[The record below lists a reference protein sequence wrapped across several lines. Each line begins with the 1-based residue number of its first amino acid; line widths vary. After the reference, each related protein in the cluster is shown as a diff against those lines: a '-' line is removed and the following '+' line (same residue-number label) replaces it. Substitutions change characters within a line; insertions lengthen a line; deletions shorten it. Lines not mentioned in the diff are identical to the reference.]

1 MTARKRYVQV
11 GLGGRH
17 EMFRDAILND
27 FKKTAVLTALCD
39 SNEGRL
45 QLSLARARQR
55 GANLAGYP
63 AADFAKMLREQKP
76 DCVVVTTRDSA
87 HDQYICRAM
96 EAGCDVITEKPMTID
111 AKRCRKILDT
121 QKRTGRKCTVTFNYR
136 YAPPRTQVKE
146 LLMSGVIG
154 EVLSVDFHWMLNVS
168 HGADYFR
175 RWHRNK
181 ANSGGL
187 MVHKATHH
195 FDLVNWWLGTVPE
208 RVFASG
214 QRRFYVPETAK
225 RYGLTRRAEH
235 CRDCRDAAR
244 CGFCLKLES
253 NANLREFYLNCEKF
267 DGYRRDACVF
277 SDQIDIEDTMNVL
290 VDYQSGARMSY
301 SLNAFAPWEGYMVS
315 FNGTRG
321 RLEHKC
327 EESVYI
333 NADGTVPGALK
344 KEGTWTRVYPHW
356 RPAYKVKV
364 WASSGGHGGADPVM
378 LRHIFDPQGC
388 PKDKYLRAADQRSG
402 AWSIMVGIAANQS
415 MKRNRAF
422 TISEL
427 VGQVALPDYAPM
439 PTGREPLP
447 GAPRR

>member
-1 MTARKRYVQV
+1 
-11 GLGGRH
+11 
-17 EMFRDAILND
+17 
-27 FKKTAVLTALCD
+27 
-39 SNEGRL
+39 
-45 QLSLARARQR
+45 
-55 GANLAGYP
+55 
-63 AADFAKMLREQKP
+63 
-76 DCVVVTTRDSA
+76 
-87 HDQYICRAM
+87 
-96 EAGCDVITEKPMTID
+96 
-111 AKRCRKILDT
+111 
-121 QKRTGRKCTVTFNYR
+121 
-136 YAPPRTQVKE
+136 
-146 LLMSGVIG
+146 MSGVIG